1 MQLFDNDFVFS
12 NQPRQRLTRHGLFW
26 VMAWLYFSF
35 LYSFLPIGY
44 FLNQGDGFWRALG
57 RSYLISGTEAILF
70 MPAHMLLVY
79 GILYVLFPRFVYPK
93 HSQYVQLV
101 VGIIVLMVITGAFSA
116 AIAKWIVNPLRDFLG
131 VNRAN
136 NSFSFAM
143 MAGLRGSTTL
153 AGFGA
158 AIKLAKVWYLKQQ
171 AYQQI
176 EHEKVQ
182 AELQLLKSQVH
193 PHFLFNTLNNLYAL
207 TLRRSEQSPAV
218 VLKLSELLSYML
230 YECNAAEVSL
240 AKEIAF
246 MKNYIGLEQLRYGD
260 RLDMSVSISGD
271 WKNKQIA
278 PLLLIPFVENAFK
291 HGTSEQL
298 EQAWMHL
305 DLTVTD
311 NTLKFKL
318 INSREVEPHSEQF
331 AGGIGL
337 RNVQKRLELLY
348 PNRHDLRLIAE
359 DETFMVVLTLQLTQP
374 ISAVSTSKPQPVYS
388 LT

>member
-1 MQLFDNDFVFS
+1 MQLFDKDFVFS
-12 NQPRQRLTRHGLFW
+12 NRPRQRLARHGLFW
-26 VMAWLYFSF
+26 LMAWLYFSI
-35 LYSFLPIGY
+35 LYSFLPISY
-44 FLNQGDGFWRALG
+44 FLNKGEVLWLALLH
-57 RSYLISGTEAILF
+57 SYSITGTEAFLF

-79 GILYVLFPRFVYPK
+79 GILYLLFPRYLYTERP
-93 HSQYVQLV
+93 QYLQLV
-101 VGIIVLMVITGAFSA
+101 ISILLLMIVTGFFSA
-116 AIAKWIVNPLRDFLG
+116 MIAKWIVNPIREWFE
-131 VNRAN
+131 VSRTTN
-136 NSFSFAM
+136 NLFYGM
-143 MAGLRGSTTL
+143 MAGLRGATTL

-158 AIKLAKVWYLKQQ
+158 AIKLAKVWFLKQQ

-260 RLDMSVSISGD
+260 RLDMSLSISGD
-271 WKNKQIA
+271 WENKLIA

-305 DLTVTD
+305 DLAVTGD
-311 NTLKFKL
+311 TLKFKL
-318 INSREVEPHSEQF
+318 INSREAEPHSEQF
-331 AGGIGL
+331 SGGIGL
-337 RNVQKRLELLY
+337 QNVQKRLHLLY
-348 PNRHDLRLIAE
+348 PERHDLRLIAE

-374 ISAVSTSKPQPVYS
+374 ILVASTFRPQPVHN